1 MQNKFKLKM
10 KKITLGLL
18 VALAFSCQDQK
29 PEHITFKGNA
39 DNIEDG
45 TSVYLSQLGE
55 QGQPQPIDTI
65 TVEKGSFEID
75 LPEVDFETLNILRI
89 DGARGNII
97 FINENEPITATIYK
111 DSLRSSEIKGGDS
124 NKLFNEYVSE
134 IKEVRSEMQK
144 MVAEYQ
150 KNNPDLRQNP
160 ELMKEIQE
168 KQKELQDKNSEKFK
182 EMVANHPN
190 SSVSVLILS
199 DIINAKSV
207 STTEAKE
214 LFDNLSEDVKKTPIG
229 KQLDESLTKA
239 TATAIG
245 SKAPDFSAPT
255 PDGKELS
262 LKDAM
267 GKVTIIDFWA
277 SWCKPCRIE
286 NPNVV
291 KLYNK
296 YHDKGLN
303 ILGVSLDKN
312 GQKDK
317 WLKAIEDDGLT
328 WQHVSNLEYWKGPVA
343 QMYSVSSIPATFILD
358 ENGIIVAKDLRGDA
372 LEAKIAEMLP

>member
-18 VALAFSCQDQK
+18 VALAFACQEEK
-29 PEHITFKGNA
+29 PENITFKGNA

-55 QGQPQPIDTI
+55 GGQPQPVDTI
-65 TVEKGSFEID
+65 TVEKGNFEID
-75 LPEVDFETLNILRI
+75 LPEVEFETLNILRI

-124 NKLFNEYVSE
+124 NQLFNEYVSE
-134 IKEVRSEMQK
+134 IKKVRSEMQK

-150 KNNPDLRQNP
+150 KNNPNIRQNP
-160 ELMKEIQE
+160 EIMQEIQE
-168 KQKELQDKNSEKFK
+168 KQKELQEKNTDKFK
-182 EMVANHPN
+182 EMVSAHPN
-190 SSVSVLILS
+190 SLVSVLILS
-199 DIINAKSV
+199 DMINAKSL
-207 STTEAKE
+207 STKE
-214 LFDNLSEDVKKTPIG
+214 VQELYDGLSNEVKKTSIA
-229 KQLDESLTKA
+229 KNVDESLTKA
-239 TATAIG
+239 GATAVG
-245 SKAPDFSAPT
+245 SKAPNFSAPT
-255 PDGKELS
+255 PEGNKLS
-262 LKDAM
+262 LKEAM

-328 WQHVSNLEYWKGPVA
+328 WQHVSNLQYWRGPVA
-343 QMYSVSSIPATFILD
+343 QMYNISSIPATFILD
-358 ENGIIVAKDLRGDA
+358 ESGTIVAKDLRGDA

>member
-1 MQNKFKLKM
+1 MQNKSKLKM
-10 KKITLGLL
+10 KKITLVLL
-18 VALAFSCQDQK
+18 AALVFSCQEQK
-29 PEHITFKGNA
+29 PENISFKGSIE
-39 DNIEDG
+39 NIEDG

-55 QGQPQPIDTI
+55 GGQPKPVDTV

-75 LPEVDFETLNILRI
+75 LPKVDFETLNILRI

-97 FINENEPITATIYK
+97 FINENEPVTATIYK
-111 DSLRSSEIKGGDS
+111 DSLRSSEIKGGES
-124 NKLFNEYVSE
+124 NQLFNDYVSE
-134 IKEVRSEMQK
+134 IKEIRSEMQK

-150 KNNPDLRQNP
+150 ESTPNLRQNP

-168 KQKELQDKNSEKFK
+168 KQKELQEQNTETFK
-182 EMVANHPN
+182 EMVTNNPN
-190 SSVSVLILS
+190 SLVSVLILS
-199 DIINAKSV
+199 DMVNAKSL
-207 STTEAKE
+207 STNEVKE
-214 LFDNLSEDVKKTPIG
+214 LFNGLDEKVQNTQIG
-229 KQLDESLTKA
+229 KQLEESLAKASA
-239 TATAIG
+239 TAVG
-245 SKAPDFSAPT
+245 SKAPNFSAPT
-255 PDGKELS
+255 PDGEELS

-291 KLYNK
+291 KLYNE
-296 YHDKGLN
+296 YHEKGLN

-328 WQHVSNLEYWKGPVA
+328 WQHVSNLQYWKGPIA
-343 QMYSVSSIPATFILD
+343 QLYNISSIPATFILD
-358 ENGIIVAKDLRGDA
+358 ESGTIVAKDLRGDA